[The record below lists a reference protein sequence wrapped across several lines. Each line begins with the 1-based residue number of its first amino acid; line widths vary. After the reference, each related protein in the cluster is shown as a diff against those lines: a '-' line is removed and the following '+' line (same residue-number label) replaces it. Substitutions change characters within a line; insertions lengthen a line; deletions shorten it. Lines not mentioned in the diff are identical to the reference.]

1 MPSLPFSTPAA
12 RANAK
17 PSMAA
22 GCNIGAHDIIFDPQC
37 QRKNKIFNTLLRFCL
52 FWALLAPAGAQV
64 YKWVDE
70 KGVTHYGERPPAG
83 KTAREVEQRLANP
96 APAPG
101 KAEQPDWQAKE
112 LEFRSRRVE
121 AGQTEARQ
129 KQQEA
134 AERRQCNQARDR
146 LAQMKAARQMYRL
159 NDKGER
165 EYQGEE
171 ENRAAIAELERS
183 IAQRCR

>member
-1 MPSLPFSTPAA
+1 MTAGTLYLIPTTLGESALAA
-12 RANAK
+12 V
-17 PSMAA
+17 
-22 GCNIGAHDIIFDPQC
+22 IPQEVQ
-37 QRKNKIFNTLLRFCL
+37 QRVRTLEHFV
-52 FWALLAPAGAQV
+52 AENP
-64 YKWVDE
+64 
-70 KGVTHYGERPPAG
+70 